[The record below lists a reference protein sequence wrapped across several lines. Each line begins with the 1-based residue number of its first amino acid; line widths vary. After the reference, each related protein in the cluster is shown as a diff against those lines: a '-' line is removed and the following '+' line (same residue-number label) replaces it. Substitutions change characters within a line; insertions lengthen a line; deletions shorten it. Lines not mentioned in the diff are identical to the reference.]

1 MFPSEH
7 KKLKIAKVLKSNGTE
22 GHVIISF
29 LGISP
34 EDIDIEDPVFIYFDG
49 LPVPFFF
56 DSFERKGQAK
66 AVVRMTG
73 IRTLADADDLAGA
86 EIYADEENL
95 DIAPDEGDFSFLE
108 GWTLADA
115 SGIAVGTVSS
125 FMDIPG
131 NPCLEILSEGQK
143 ILIPLHEDLIAGID
157 EEGRT
162 LCMSIPDGLIPDR
175 K

>member
-1 MFPSEH
+1 M
-7 KKLKIAKVLKSNGTE
+7 
-22 GHVIISF
+22 
-29 LGISP
+29 
-34 EDIDIEDPVFIYFDG
+34 
-49 LPVPFFF
+49 
-56 DSFERKGQAK
+56 
-66 AVVRMTG
+66 
-73 IRTLADADDLAGA
+73 ADADDLAGA

-143 ILIPLHEDLIAGID
+143 ILIPLHDDLISGID

-162 LCMSIPDGLIPDR
+162 LCMSIPDGLIPDH